1 MISNIHQ
8 GGSVRGALAYCV
20 DDTPDRID
28 EPGKPRARV
37 AGVFREL
44 RDYLLEVKYDPGAE
58 LAVIHEA
65 LGELRAIRAHLLKEA
80 AK

>member
-28 EPGKPRARV
+28 EPGSPEH
-37 AGVFREL
+37 GS
-44 RDYLLEVKYDPGAE
+44 PGSTA
-58 LAVIHEA
+58 
-65 LGELRAIRAHLLKEA
+65 
-80 AK
+80 